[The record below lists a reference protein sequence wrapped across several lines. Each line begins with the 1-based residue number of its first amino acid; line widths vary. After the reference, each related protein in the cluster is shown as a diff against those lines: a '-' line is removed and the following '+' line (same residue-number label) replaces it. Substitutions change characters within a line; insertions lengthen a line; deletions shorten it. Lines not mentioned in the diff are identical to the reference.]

1 MSKKS
6 RNKLFHT
13 TKRKKQKLNM
23 MQLVERERTYLD
35 IKKVNQTIGL
45 ITRHIPDFKEVINE
59 LQDTKSHYQILNEFF
74 EILGFT
80 KEEIKYIFWKNNTPN
95 EILDKV
101 ITATNE
107 FMLMTNLEK
116 ANSLNMT
123 EEEFLNVEVA

>member
-1 MSKKS
+1 MSKKR

-13 TKRKKQKLNM
+13 TERNRQKKET
-23 MQLVERERTYLD
+23 QLVDRERTYLD

-107 FMLMTNLEK
+107 FMLMTTLEK

>member
-23 MQLVERERTYLD
+23 MQLVDRERTYLD

-74 EILGFT
+74 EVLSFT
-80 KEEIKYIFWKNNTPN
+80 KEEIYYIFKNNTPN

>member
-1 MSKKS
+1 MSKKR

-13 TKRKKQKLNM
+13 TERNRQKKET
-23 MQLVERERTYLD
+23 QLVDRERTYLD

-74 EILGFT
+74 EVLSFT
-80 KEEIKYIFWKNNTPN
+80 KEEIYYIFKNNTPN

>member
-1 MSKKS
+1 MSKKR

-13 TKRKKQKLNM
+13 TERNRQKKET
-23 MQLVERERTYLD
+23 QLVDRERTYLD

-123 EEEFLNVEVA
+123 EEEFLNVEVE

>member
-1 MSKKS
+1 MSKKR

-23 MQLVERERTYLD
+23 MQLVDRERTYLD
-35 IKKVNQTIGL
+35 IIKVNQTIGL

>member
-1 MSKKS
+1 MSKKR

-13 TKRKKQKLNM
+13 TERNRQKKET
-23 MQLVERERTYLD
+23 QLVDRERTYLD

>member
-23 MQLVERERTYLD
+23 MQLVDRERTYLD

-107 FMLMTNLEK
+107 FVLMTNLEK

>member
-1 MSKKS
+1 MSKKR

-13 TKRKKQKLNM
+13 TERNRQKKET
-23 MQLVERERTYLD
+23 QLVDRERTYLD

-45 ITRHIPDFKEVINE
+45 ITRHIPEFKEVINE

>member
-1 MSKKS
+1 MSKKR

-13 TKRKKQKLNM
+13 TERNRQKKET
-23 MQLVERERTYLD
+23 QLVDRERTYLD

-45 ITRHIPDFKEVINE
+45 ITRHIPEFKEVINE

-123 EEEFLNVEVA
+123 EEEFLNVEVV

>member
-23 MQLVERERTYLD
+23 MQLVDRERTYLD